1 VTQADTIAAIA
12 TPPGTGGIGIV
23 RASGPGA
30 ERIGRCLFRPRKP
43 VDAFRSSRRLA
54 HGEVI
59 CPSTGRTLD
68 EVLMAFMRAPHSF
81 TGEDTLEIHC
91 HGGPL
96 ILEEVLTAVLRAG
109 ARPAEPG
116 EFTRRAFLNGR
127 LDLAQAEAVQEMIT
141 ARSPRGLDLALGQL
155 RGDLSRSIGELR
167 ASILDILTLLEAE
180 IDFQEEDGV
189 DAAQR
194 DALLDGLRDITA
206 RIEVLT
212 ASYGEGRMVRE
223 GARVVFTGKA
233 NAGKSSLFNRLLGEN
248 RAIVTPHAGTTRDFI
263 EEGASIRGIPV
274 RYVDTA
280 GIRAAQ
286 DPAEREGI
294 ERVWQ
299 QAAAADVVVIVLDG
313 SVPFTT
319 EDREIAAANR
329 DRNVV
334 VAINKSDL
342 PGVLETDSLP
352 GEIAGREILRVSAK
366 TGEGVAALRDAV
378 HTALGRAAGESRS
391 ESILTNLRHKIALE
405 RAFASLRTAEQGL
418 SGGLSPEFSAFD
430 LREALGA
437 LGEVTGQTISEEIL
451 DRIFSTFCIGK

>member
-1 VTQADTIAAIA
+1 MTQADTIAAIA

-23 RASGPGA
+23 RASGPNA
-30 ERIGRCLFRPRKP
+30 ERIGLALFKPRKTSTP
-43 VDAFRSSRRLA
+43 FRSHRLV
-54 HGEVI
+54 HGEIV
-59 CPSTGRTLD
+59 CPDTGRVLD
-68 EVLMAFMRAPHSF
+68 EVLAVLMRAPHSF

-96 ILEEVLTAVLRAG
+96 ILEEVLLAVLRAG
-109 ARPAEPG
+109 ARAAEPG

-141 ARSPRGLDLALGQL
+141 ARSQRGLDLALGHL
-155 RGDLSRSIGELR
+155 RGGLSRLIGELR
-167 ASILDILTLLEAE
+167 AAILDILTLLEAE

-189 DAAQR
+189 EAAPR
-194 DALLDGLRDITA
+194 EALLDRLRDITA
-206 RIEVLT
+206 RIEGLT
-212 ASYGEGRMVRE
+212 ATYGEGRMVRE
-223 GARVVFTGKA
+223 GARVVITGKA
-233 NAGKSSLFNRLLGEN
+233 NVGKSSLFNRLLGEN

-280 GIRAAQ
+280 GIRETQ

-294 ERVWQ
+294 ERVWR
-299 QAAAADVVVIVLDG
+299 QAAVADVVVILLDG
-313 SVPFTT
+313 SCPFTP
-319 EDREIAAANR
+319 EDRDIVAANR

-334 VAINKSDL
+334 VAINKCDL
-342 PGVLETDSLP
+342 PGVLERDALP
-352 GEIAGREILRVSAK
+352 RGIAGRELLRISAK
-366 TGEGVAALRDAV
+366 TGEGIAALRDAV
-378 HTALGRAAGESRS
+378 HAALGRAAGESRADA
-391 ESILTNLRHKIALE
+391 ILTNLRHKIALE

-418 SGGLSPEFSAFD
+418 SGGLSPEFAAFD

-437 LGEVTGQTISEEIL
+437 LGEVTGQAITEEVL

>member
-1 VTQADTIAAIA
+1 MTQTETIAAIA
-12 TPPGTGGIGIV
+12 TPSGTGGIGIV
-23 RASGPGA
+23 RASGPAA
-30 ERIGRCLFRPRKP
+30 ERIARTLFRPRNKSNFP
-43 VDAFRSSRRLA
+43 LTRRLT
-54 HGEVI
+54 HGDIV
-59 CPSTGRTLD
+59 CPSTGRLLD
-68 EVLMAFMRAPHSF
+68 EVLVAFMRAPYSF

-96 ILEEVLTAVLRAG
+96 ILEEVLLAVLRAG

-116 EFTRRAFLNGR
+116 EFTRRAFLSGR
-127 LDLAQAEAVQEMIT
+127 LDLAQAEAVQEMIS
-141 ARSPRGLDLALGQL
+141 ARSQRGLDLALGHL
-155 RGDLSRSIGELR
+155 RGNLSRSIGELR
-167 ASILDILTLLEAE
+167 TGILELLTLLEAE
-180 IDFQEEDGV
+180 IDFEEEDGV
-189 DAAQR
+189 ETAPR

-206 RIEVLT
+206 RIEELT
-212 ASYGEGRMVRE
+212 ASYGEGRMARE
-223 GARVVFTGKA
+223 GARVVITGKA

-280 GIRAAQ
+280 GIREAQ

-294 ERVWQ
+294 DRVWQ
-299 QAAAADVVVIVLDG
+299 QAAASDVVVILLDG
-313 SVPFTT
+313 SLPLSP
-319 EDREIAAANR
+319 EDRDIAAANR

-342 PGVLETDSLP
+342 PEVLERASLP

-366 TGEGVAALRDAV
+366 TGEGIQALRDAV
-378 HTALGRAAGESRS
+378 HAALGRTAGENRS
-391 ESILTNLRHKIALE
+391 EAVLTNLRHKVALE

-418 SGGLSPEFSAFD
+418 SGGLSPEFAAFD
-430 LREALGA
+430 LREALA
-437 LGEVTGQTISEEIL
+437 AMGEVTGQTITEEVL